1 MLIDLVSNKYPAMVG
16 SVHVLNFGWMY
27 QGIWQMI
34 KLILSDN
41 AKQKVS
47 FPKAA
52 ELATIIDK
60 EDILSGK
67 YSIF

>member
-1 MLIDLVSNKYPAMVG
+1 MVG

-34 KLILSDN
+34 KLVMTEN
-41 AKQKVS
+41 ARQKVS

-60 EDILSGK
+60 EDILKGELRG
-67 YSIF
+67 

>member
-1 MLIDLVSNKYPAMVG
+1 MVG

-34 KLILSDN
+34 KLVMTEN
-41 AKQKVS
+41 ARQKVS

-60 EDILSGK
+60 EDILKGEFRG
-67 YSIF
+67 YIFQIVDF

>member
-1 MLIDLVSNKYPAMVG
+1 MVG

-34 KLILSDN
+34 KLVMTEN
-41 AKQKVS
+41 ARQKVS

-52 ELATIIDK
+52 ELATIVDK
-60 EDILSGK
+60 EDILKGEFGRRYK
-67 YSIF
+67 

>member
-1 MLIDLVSNKYPAMVG
+1 MVG

-34 KLILSDN
+34 KLVMTEN
-41 AKQKVS
+41 ARQKVS

-52 ELATIIDK
+52 ELATIVDK
-60 EDILSGK
+60 EDILKGEQK
-67 YSIF
+67 LD

>member
-1 MLIDLVSNKYPAMVG
+1 MVG

-34 KLILSDN
+34 KLVMTEN
-41 AKQKVS
+41 ARQKVS

-52 ELATIIDK
+52 ELATMIDK
-60 EDILSGK
+60 EDILKGEFRGLGFSQFFK
-67 YSIF
+67 ISY